1 MRRFLIGFGLLAA
14 AFVVW
19 FVFKS
24 YTMPIWTENGIAELE
39 AVNVNG
45 DRQYVLIRGDD
56 RNAPILFFL
65 HGGPGMSAMY
75 LGYAFQR
82 PLEKD
87 FVVVQWDQR
96 GAGKSFHA
104 DIDLSTLRTSQLISD
119 AEKVIAHVQ
128 SKLGKKKVFL
138 VGHSHGSFLGAI
150 LASRRPDL
158 IEAYVGVGQ
167 MADDPKPVQDE
178 FLRGK
183 LRELGLPEKT
193 QIDGRNREDLLFAT
207 HSEIAGATSPLP
219 LILTGLFAT
228 EYSLFDGLHV
238 AKGPQLYANHMNY
251 DVVSESQINT
261 IAEFSMP
268 VYFVMGRS
276 DMVTPASQ
284 ARAYF
289 DKISA
294 PRKRWYE
301 FEHSGHF
308 PFFEEPIRFASVMHE
323 IKTESLGGRR

>member
-1 MRRFLIGFGLLAA
+1 MRRLLIGFGILAA

-24 YTMPIWTENGIAELE
+24 YTMPIWTQNGIAELE
-39 AVNVNG
+39 AINVNG

-56 RNAPILFFL
+56 RNAPILFLL

-96 GAGKSFHA
+96 GAGKSFHS
-104 DIDLSTLRTSQLISD
+104 DINTSTLSTSQLISD
-119 AEKVIAHVQ
+119 AEQVISYVQ

-138 VGHSHGSFLGAI
+138 VGHSHGSFLGII

-167 MADDPKPVQDE
+167 VAGDPKPVQDE
-178 FLRGK
+178 FLKAK
-183 LRELGLPEKT
+183 LNELGQPDT
-193 QIDGRNREDLLFAT
+193 RIDGRNREDLLFAT
-207 HSEIAGATSPLP
+207 HSEIVEATSPLP
-219 LILTGLFAT
+219 LIITGLFAT
-228 EYSLFDGLHV
+228 EYSLFDGLNV
-238 AKGPQLYANHMNY
+238 PKGPQLYAKHMKY
-251 DVVSESQINT
+251 DVISESQINT
-261 IAEFSMP
+261 IGSFIVP
-268 VYFVMGRS
+268 VYFIMGRS
-276 DMVTPASQ
+276 DMVTPVSQ
-284 ARAYF
+284 ARADF
-289 DKISA
+289 DKLIA

-301 FEHSGHF
+301 FEHSAHF
-308 PFFEEPIRFASVMHE
+308 PFYEEPIRFAAVMRE
-323 IKTESLGGRR
+323 IKAESQRGPH